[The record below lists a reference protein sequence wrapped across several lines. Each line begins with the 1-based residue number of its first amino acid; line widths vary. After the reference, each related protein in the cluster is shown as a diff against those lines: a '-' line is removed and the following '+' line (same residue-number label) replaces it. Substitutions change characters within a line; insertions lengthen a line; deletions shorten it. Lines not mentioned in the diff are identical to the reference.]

1 MGPSQGDRALLGGS
15 EYGLVEILQNGAC
28 QQNIKNLFDTWC
40 SQLYKDS
47 SQLCY
52 DPALYSL
59 LEKLWITWIVVQNWK
74 PLNAPLRS
82 SGAAV
87 STREKIA
94 ESNPANVHN
103 GRMFTK

>member
-15 EYGLVEILQNGAC
+15 EYRLVEILQNGAY
-28 QQNIKNLFDTWC
+28 QKNIKNLFDPWC

-47 SQLCY
+47 SQLYY
-52 DPALYSL
+52 DLALHSL
-59 LEKLWITWIVVQNWK
+59 LEKLWITWIVVQNSK

-82 SGAAV
+82 SGAVISA
-87 STREKIA
+87 REKIA
-94 ESNPANVHN
+94 ESNRANVHN